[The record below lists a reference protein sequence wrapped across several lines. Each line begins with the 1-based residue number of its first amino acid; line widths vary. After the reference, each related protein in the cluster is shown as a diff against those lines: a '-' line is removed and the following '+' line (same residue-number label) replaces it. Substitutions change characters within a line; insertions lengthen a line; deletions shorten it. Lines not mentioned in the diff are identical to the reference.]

1 MRPKPIGRIA
11 IVATLAMLGTAL
23 VSTASAVPATA
34 VGSTSYSVSV
44 GSVGSYSYPT
54 DTPASGYIDKDG
66 TFYFQQSA
74 SLYGATDPRYW
85 QFYSGTNFDTA
96 TLDTAISNAVNPSN
110 SSDKNNDTTWR
121 CNNSPT
127 GLSAT
132 VVAGS
137 GYQSNYCDLVGVWVD
152 PDTGDWYGLVHN
164 EFTMSPFGDA
174 LHYDAIDYAKST
186 NEGMTWTIE
195 GHAITSPYSTT
206 RNDTTAFPNQTYD
219 YGDGDPRLF
228 VDEASGYFYVYY
240 GSRIVPKG
248 GVSGGNGGLAHV
260 ARAPISGK
268 MATGTWEKW
277 YNGSWSQPGVGGSES
292 NLVPV
297 DSTNTT
303 GYTPIGSDYSPSNT
317 GDVPTQEAAGTLPS
331 KSRLFLMNIAYDAY
345 LGLYIGE
352 PEVVSG
358 TAPQQFYATSN
369 LATQKWTLIG
379 DTGSYTS
386 GSWYRWMVDS
396 GSDTL
401 GTVIGKSFRSY
412 CSISCNSSDG
422 EYANITI
429 SGSSGGASTVDTSQL
444 YTISSG
450 AGRTLAQVSGA
461 SSTTSAASSTPSAN
475 NSWQFG
481 SNGDG
486 SYVIINSGS
495 GNALSVP
502 STVGGRA
509 WGTAPTVTAVASSG
523 QTTNQQWWVIPEV
536 DSSGVATGALR
547 LVNRYSGLALALSAV
562 SGELSE
568 TTPVRSWTDS
578 SGSSVGNG
586 RTASQQQ
593 LSLTSV
599 GTAGIRSGSTYTF
612 TVQHDQQLMNVN
624 GGSTTAG
631 ATIIQWPAAG
641 SANERWTAHATTGGA
656 FTLVAQNSGLCLD
669 VTGGSTARGTGL
681 EQWTCNGAQGEQWKL
696 GSTLSGAYQLVSNL
710 SADCIDVPGSST
722 TQGTQLDQWTC
733 VAGSLNE
740 FWKPQIVG

>member
-1 MRPKPIGRIA
+1 MRPKPIRRAAIA
-11 IVATLAMLGTAL
+11 ATLAVVGAAL
-23 VSTASAVPATA
+23 VATVAAVPATA
-34 VGSTSYSVSV
+34 AGSSYTVSV
-44 GSVGSYSYPT
+44 GSIGSYAHPT
-54 DTPASGYIDKDG
+54 DTPASSYIDKDG

-96 TLDTAISNAVNPSN
+96 ALNATVSNAVNPSN
-110 SSDKNNDTTWR
+110 ASDKNNDTTWR

-127 GLSAT
+127 GLAAT
-132 VVAGS
+132 VVTGS

-152 PDTGDWYGLVHN
+152 ADTGDWYGLVHN
-164 EFTMSPFGDA
+164 EFTMAPFGDG

-186 NEGMTWTIE
+186 NEGMTWTIQ

-228 VDEASGYFYVYY
+228 VDVASGYFYVYY

-277 YNGSWSQPGVGGSES
+277 YNGSWSQPGVGGDES
-292 NLVPV
+292 NMMPV
-297 DSTNTT
+297 DSSNTT
-303 GYTPIGSDYSPSNT
+303 GYTPVAGDYSPTNL
-317 GDVPTQEAAGTLPS
+317 GDVPTQEAAGDLPS
-331 KSRLFLMNIAYDAY
+331 KSPLFLMNIAYDAY

-358 TAPQQFYATSN
+358 TAPQQFYATSS

-379 DTGSYTS
+379 DSGSYTS

-396 GSDTL
+396 GSATL
-401 GTVIGKSFRSY
+401 GTVIGEKFRAY
-412 CSISCNSSDG
+412 CSIACHGSDG
-422 EYANITI
+422 EYANVTI
-429 SGSSGGASTVDTSQL
+429 SQPSGAVSPVDTSQV

-450 AGRTLAQVSGA
+450 SGSTLAQVSGA
-461 SSTTSAASSTPSAN
+461 SSTTSTASSTPSAN
-475 NSWQFG
+475 NSWIFG

-495 GNALSVP
+495 GNALGVPNSVA
-502 STVGGRA
+502 GRA
-509 WGTAPTVTAVASSG
+509 WGTAPTVTAVASGG

-536 DSSGVATGALR
+536 NSSGVATGALR
-547 LVNRYSGLALALSAV
+547 LVNRYSGLALALTAV

-568 TTPVRSWTDS
+568 TTPVRSWTDT
-578 SGSSVGNG
+578 SGSLVGNG

-593 LSLTSV
+593 LSLTAV
-599 GTAGIRSGSTYTF
+599 GAAGIRSGSTYTF
-612 TVQHDQQLMNVN
+612 TAQHDQQLMNVN

-631 ATIIQWPAAG
+631 AAIIQWPAAG
-641 SANERWTAHATTGGA
+641 SANERWAAHATTGGA

-669 VTGGSTARGTGL
+669 VTGGSTSNGAAL
-681 EQWTCNGAQGEQWKL
+681 VQSTCNTALEEQWKL
-696 GSTLSGAYQLVSNL
+696 GSSLSGAYQLVSNL
-710 SADCIDVPGSST
+710 SARCIDVPGSSAA
-722 TQGTQLDQWTC
+722 QGTHLDQWTC